1 MPKYKILKQ
10 QIFESEG
17 FSIVPIRFQDRYQI
31 MKWRNE
37 QMYHLRQKKLLTR
50 EEQDIYFEEVISK
63 LFNQKKPNQ
72 ILFSFLKERTCIGY
86 GGLVHIDWQ
95 NKNAEISFVMDTS
108 LENENFYF
116 YWDMFLHL
124 IERIAFKEL
133 RLYKVFTFA
142 FDLRPH
148 LYEAIEKANWLKEAI
163 LKEHVFFNG
172 AYEDVIIHSKF
183 NTSRID

>member
-50 EEQDIYFEEVISK
+50 EEQDLYFEEVISK

-95 NKNAEISFVMDTS
+95 NKNAEISFVMNT
-108 LENENFYF
+108 EKETTFFYE
-116 YWDMFLHL
+116 YWNSFLNL
-124 IERIAFKEL
+124 IEKVAFYDVQLHKI
-133 RLYKVFTFA
+133 YVYSYN
-142 FDLRPH
+142 LRPV
-148 LYEAIEKANWLKEAI
+148 LYSVLNAYGYKKEAR
-163 LKEHVFFNG
+163 LKEHQFFKNSYIDVF
-172 AYEDVIIHSKF
+172 IHSKI
-183 NTSRID
+183 NGHIC